1 MLAARAAELR
11 CGSGMVR
18 PCSCPAI
25 NKLAASS
32 GMTRA
37 SQSVTYPGSGRSAE
51 LNPIVGGELMDIPDR
66 NGRRL
71 GWSNRIVRGGNRG
84 RLQET
89 LEAGR
94 PEHEQV
100 VILADPGIAQLVGDT
115 ARRDE
120 RIASPEN
127 EDLAADN
134 NLELSREDIVRLIL
148 SRMSVT
154 RHAHSRRE
162 AYLQQ
167 TIRPSGV
174 RAR

>member
-1 MLAARAAELR
+1 
-11 CGSGMVR
+11 
-18 PCSCPAI
+18 
-25 NKLAASS
+25 
-32 GMTRA
+32 
-37 SQSVTYPGSGRSAE
+37 
-51 LNPIVGGELMDIPDR
+51 MDIPDR

-94 PEHEQV
+94 PEHEQI
-100 VILADPGIAQLVGDT
+100 VILADPGISQLVGDV

-127 EDLAADN
+127 ENLAADN
-134 NLELSREDIVRLIL
+134 NLQLSPADIASLIL
-148 SRMSVT
+148 SRLNVT
-154 RHAHSRRE
+154 RHAYSRRK
-162 AYLQQ
+162 AHLHQ
-167 TIRPSGV
+167 TERASGI